1 MSEHDYKS
9 HANLALDEH
18 PELRRVMNE
27 SARFA
32 ELKERFSLDEVE
44 GERVYLVNDT
54 QGDEDDLFIDA
65 LAKGARGGGSGVE
78 DDARELLY
86 RELFLELDDELKA
99 VAREVVGR
107 RDD

>member
-1 MSEHDYKS
+1 MSEREYKS
-9 HANLALDEH
+9 RANLALDEH

-32 ELKERFSLDEVE
+32 DLKERFSLDEVE

-65 LAKGARGGGSGVE
+65 LAKGARESSAGGE
-78 DDARELLY
+78 DDAQGSLY

-99 VAREVVGR
+99 VAHEVIGR
-107 RDD
+107 RED